1 MPTLIKKIDAL
12 DPLTVRF
19 TLDHAD
25 STFLAALS
33 MGFASIYP
41 AEYADKLLKAGT
53 PEKLN
58 SQPIG
63 TGPFIFGR
71 FQKDATIR
79 YKANPDYFAGK
90 PAVDNLIF
98 AITPD
103 ANVRLQRL
111 RRDEC
116 QIALSP
122 KPLDIDAAQKDADL
136 KIEKTAAFMTAFV
149 AINSQHP
156 PLDKPEVRQ
165 AINLAFD
172 KASYLKAVFEGT
184 AEAANGPYPPNTW
197 SYAKDLPGYPQDIAK
212 AKQLLDRAGLKDGFK
227 TTIWTRP
234 SGSLLN
240 PNPSLGAQ
248 LLQADLAK
256 VGIQAEIR
264 VIEWGELIRRA
275 KAGEHDLL
283 FMGWAGDNGDP
294 DNFLTPQFS
303 CAAVKS
309 GTNFARYCDPALDKL
324 ISAGKTTSE
333 QGVRSKL
340 YQQAQAQIQQQALWL
355 PLAHPTAFALTRK
368 NVEGYQVSPFGRQDY
383 SRSASSP
390 DPCQGLACQPLH
402 PPKFRH
408 RQRVTLPHNDVV
420 QHTHVHHLQRLLQ
433 HLGQFSI
440 SDAGL
445 GAAGRMVVAQ
455 DQRRG
460 VVVQRALHHLSRVD
474 DGVVDGALKQLFETQ
489 HSMLGVEKQ
498 AAEYLVRLVAQQ
510 CLEVVAHGLRAFQHR
525 IVAQAF
531 SQMTARHL
539 QYGLKLGELR
549 RPQPQMLAEHRL
561 PRLHQRPKAAKLRQ
575 QMARQVHGTFA

>member
-1 MPTLIKKIDAL
+1 MRLAAVPFLLTFCLSPLVHAATLSVCTEASPEGFDVVQYNSLSTTNASADVLMNRLVDFDAKTGVLVPSLAQDWSVSADGLVYTFKLRPGVKFHHTPYFSPTRELTADDVRFSFERMLDPANPWHKVAQSGFPHAQSLQLPQLIKTIETP
-12 DPLTVRF
+12 DPQTVRF
-19 TLDHAD
+19 TLTHPDA
-25 STFLAALS
+25 TFLPALS
-33 MGFASIYP
+33 MGFASIYS

-53 PEKLN
+53 PELMN

-63 TGPFIFGR
+63 TGPFVFGR
-71 FQKDATIR
+71 FQKDAVVR

-90 PAVDNLIF
+90 PEVDNLIF

-103 ANVRLQRL
+103 ANVRLQKL
-111 RRDEC
+111 RRNEC

-122 KPLDIDAAQKDADL
+122 KPLDVDAAAKDPAL
-136 KIEKTAAFMTAFV
+136 NVEQTPAFMTAFV

-172 KASYLKAVFEGT
+172 KATYLKAVFENS
-184 AEAANGPYPPNTW
+184 AQPANGIYPATTW
-197 SYAKDLPGYPQDIAK
+197 SYAENLPGYAHDLQKARDLLAK
-212 AKQLLDRAGLKDGFK
+212 AGLKEGFN

-234 SGSLLN
+234 TGSVLN

-256 VGIQAEIR
+256 VGIKADIR

-309 GTNFARYCDPALDKL
+309 GTNFARYCDPTLDKL

-355 PLAHPTAFALTRK
+355 PLAHPTAFALARK
-368 NVEGYQVSPFGRQDY
+368 TVEGYQVSPFGRQD
-383 SRSASSP
+383 
-390 DPCQGLACQPLH
+390 
-402 PPKFRH
+402 
-408 RQRVTLPHNDVV
+408 
-420 QHTHVHHLQRLLQ
+420 
-433 HLGQFSI
+433 FSKV
-440 SDAGL
+440 S
-445 GAAGRMVVAQ
+445 V
-455 DQRRG
+455 
-460 VVVQRALHHLSRVD
+460 
-474 DGVVDGALKQLFETQ
+474 K
-489 HSMLGVEKQ
+489 
-498 AAEYLVRLVAQQ
+498 
-510 CLEVVAHGLRAFQHR
+510 
-525 IVAQAF
+525 
-531 SQMTARHL
+531 
-539 QYGLKLGELR
+539 
-549 RPQPQMLAEHRL
+549 P
-561 PRLHQRPKAAKLRQ
+561 
-575 QMARQVHGTFA
+575 

>member
-1 MPTLIKKIDAL
+1 MRLAALPLLFAPLLLSPLAHAAALSVCTEASPEGFDVVQYNSLTTTNASADVLMNRLVEFDASSGKVVSSLADSWEVSADGLTYVFKLHPKVKFHRTAYFNPSRELTAEDVKFSFDRMLDPANPWHKVAQSGYPHAQSLQLPALIKKIDAL

-25 STFLAALS
+25 STFLATLS
-33 MGFASIYP
+33 MGFASIYS
-41 AEYADKLLKAGT
+41 AEYADQLLKTGT
-53 PEKLN
+53 QDKLN

-63 TGPFIFGR
+63 TGPFVFGR
-71 FQKDATIR
+71 FQKDASIR

-90 PAVDNLIF
+90 PAVDSLIF

-103 ANVRLQRL
+103 ANVRLQKL
-111 RRDEC
+111 RRNEC

-122 KPLDIDAAQKDADL
+122 KPLDVSAALEEPAL
-136 KIEKTAAFMTAFV
+136 KVEKTAAFMTAFV

-172 KASYLKAVFEGT
+172 KANYLKAVFENT
-184 AEAANGPYPPNTW
+184 AEPANGPFPPNTW
-197 SYAKDLPGYPQDIAK
+197 SYAKELPGYAHDPAK
-212 AKQLLDRAGLKDGFK
+212 ARQLLAKAGLKDGFQ

-248 LLQADLAK
+248 QLQADLAE

-294 DNFLTPQFS
+294 DNFLTPQFT

-309 GTNFARYCDPALDKL
+309 GTNFARYCDPGLDKL
-324 ISAGKTTSE
+324 ITAGKTTTE

-340 YQQAQAQIQQQALWL
+340 YQQAQTQIQQQALWL

-368 NVEGYQVSPFGRQDY
+368 DVHGYQVSPFGRQDY
-383 SRSASSP
+383 SKVS
-390 DPCQGLACQPLH
+390 
-402 PPKFRH
+402 
-408 RQRVTLPHNDVV
+408 
-420 QHTHVHHLQRLLQ
+420 
-433 HLGQFSI
+433 
-440 SDAGL
+440 
-445 GAAGRMVVAQ
+445 
-455 DQRRG
+455 
-460 VVVQRALHHLSRVD
+460 
-474 DGVVDGALKQLFETQ
+474 LK
-489 HSMLGVEKQ
+489 
-498 AAEYLVRLVAQQ
+498 
-510 CLEVVAHGLRAFQHR
+510 
-525 IVAQAF
+525 
-531 SQMTARHL
+531 
-539 QYGLKLGELR
+539 
-549 RPQPQMLAEHRL
+549 P
-561 PRLHQRPKAAKLRQ
+561 
-575 QMARQVHGTFA
+575 